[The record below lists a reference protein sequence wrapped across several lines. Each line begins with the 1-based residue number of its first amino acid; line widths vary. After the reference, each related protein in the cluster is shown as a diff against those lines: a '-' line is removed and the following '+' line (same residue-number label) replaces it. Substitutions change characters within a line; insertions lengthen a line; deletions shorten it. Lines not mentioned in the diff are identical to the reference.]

1 MTAPR
6 PRLVI
11 FDVDGTLVDSQ
22 DHIHAAMVAA
32 FDAEGLIAPPRAEVL
47 AIVGLSLPEAV
58 SQLVPG
64 LVESRRDRIVAAYKA
79 SFAPLRGAARAPLY
93 PGARETLLALRT
105 RGDVALGIATGKS
118 RRGLAH
124 LLAAHDL
131 AGLFVTMQ
139 VADDHPSKP
148 HPSMVVAAL
157 EETGVAAADAVM
169 VGDTTYDMAMARAA
183 GVEALGV
190 GWGYH
195 AAADLT
201 RAGASEVLGAY
212 DGLLPALDRI
222 WRLA

>member
-6 PRLVI
+6 QRLVI

-22 DHIHAAMVAA
+22 DHIHAAMTAA
-32 FDAEGLIAPPRAEVL
+32 FDAEGLEAPPRAEVL
-47 AIVGLSLPEAV
+47 SIVGLSLPEAV
-58 SQLVPG
+58 LRLAPDLSG
-64 LVESRRDRIVAAYKA
+64 TCRDRIVDAYKA
-79 SFAPLRGAARAPLY
+79 SFAPLRGEMRAPLY
-93 PGARETLLALRT
+93 PGARETLLALQT
-105 RGDVALGIATGKS
+105 QGDVALGIATGKS
-118 RRGLAH
+118 RRGLNH

-148 HPSMVVAAL
+148 HPSMVMAAL
-157 EETGVAAADAVM
+157 AEAGVAAADAVM
-169 VGDTTYDMAMARAA
+169 VGDTTFDMAMARAA

-195 AAADLT
+195 SPADLAQ
-201 RAGASEVLGAY
+201 AGACEVISAY
-212 DGLLPALDRI
+212 DALLPALDRI